1 MANKYLDSTGLAHL
15 WSKIKAW
22 VANYAKITTSDGT
35 STLTVGSNNVTIP
48 SKTSQITNDSGYI
61 TSVDIPEGAAASST
75 TPLMD
80 GTASV
85 GTETTFARG
94 DHRHPSDTSKV
105 TANAAITGA
114 TKTKITYDSKG
125 LVTGGADLTATDIPT
140 IPVSKLDGVT
150 ASAAELNILDGVTA
164 STAELNILDGVTATT
179 QEINYVDGVTSNV
192 QTQLD
197 SKADKVVNGTSGNLV
212 TLDENGNLVDSG
224 VNSSNVG
231 TDTKNTAGG
240 DDTSSKIFIVG
251 MTAQTTNDGHSRTYT
266 QDKAY
271 VGANGHLY
279 SNGLQVVNI
288 SDHQTLINKTLSS
301 PQMSN
306 PAITGTPIAP
316 TAAPGTNTQ
325 QIATT
330 AFVTTAVSNAGA
342 NYVQSSTVGAANGVA
357 PLDANSKIDSQYLPS
372 YVDDVVEVYARSGQT
387 ALSSTWLAT
396 ESASGTVVTPEAGK
410 IYVLMAD
417 SGDYTA
423 NSQFRWGGTAYV
435 KLNDGGVSAITNA
448 EIDSITSN

>member
-35 STLTVGSNNVTIP
+35 STLTVGSNDVTIP

-61 TSVDIPEGAAASST
+61 TITDVPEGAAASST

-105 TANAAITGA
+105 TANATITGA

-179 QEINYVDGVTSNV
+179 QEINYVDGVTSNI

-212 TLDENGNLVDSG
+212 TLDANGNLVDSG
-224 VNSSNVG
+224 VNASNVG
-231 TDTKNTAGG
+231 TDTKNTAGST
-240 DDTSSKIFIVG
+240 DSSKKLFLVG
-251 MTAQTTNDGHSRTYT
+251 AETQAANPQTYS
-266 QDKAY
+266 QDSAY
-271 VGANGHLY
+271 VGTDGHLY
-279 SNGLQVVNI
+279 SDSKQVVNV
-288 SDHQTLINKTLSS
+288 SGTQTLTNKTLTS
-301 PQMSN
+301 PTLS
-306 PAITGTPIAP
+306 GTPTAP
-316 TAAPGTNTQ
+316 NAAAGTNTQ

-330 AFVTTAVSNAGA
+330 AFVTTAVSNAA
-342 NYVQSSTVGAANGVA
+342 SNYVQSNTVGAANGVA

-387 ALSSTWLAT
+387 ALSSTWFAT
-396 ESASGTVVTPEAGK
+396 GSASGTVVTPEAGK

-448 EIDSITSN
+448 EIDSITAN